1 MVTNWNTTP
10 QLPGNRYQFIE
21 SNYINDIDEDDNN
34 YLWVASEAGIMSID
48 LLHENLN
55 FYKEYSGKNN
65 NVLYSPVQALLVDDF
80 NNLWVGKSD
89 GLAYIILNEERQIKD
104 IRILKKD
111 VNIKTIVKHGS
122 DIWAGGDKCL
132 LHFTP
137 SGKQDY
143 SNIPVVTNLD
153 TSS

>member
-1 MVTNWNTTP
+1 
-10 QLPGNRYQFIE
+10 
-21 SNYINDIDEDDNN
+21 
-34 YLWVASEAGIMSID
+34 MSID

-111 VNIKTIVKHGS
+111 VDIKTIVKHGS

-143 SNIPVVTNLD
+143 SNITVITNLD
-153 TSS
+153 TSQ